1 MRKVV
6 ILGGTGMVG
15 HALVAGLS
23 DRFYII
29 PTVRDSAHTEALIK
43 RFPNLAKDSVIVFN
57 ARDFMELYY
66 RSEDFHLQFKDLFQ
80 TLAES
85 DYVINA
91 IGITPPLAQADRQLT
106 LFVNGVLPHL
116 FSGILRE
123 KFIHISTDCVF
134 DGLEGHPYTEVSHH
148 HPVDYYGFTKSIGEP
163 HQSLTI
169 RTSFIGREIDSSRG
183 LLEWFL
189 HQEGKRIEGYQN
201 CIWNGVT
208 THEFARVCADI
219 IDRPDMFMPLQ
230 TLHIFSSP
238 ISKFDMLKAFQK
250 KFDIDCEIIGNTAIK
265 RNRTLSSI
273 HSESTQLR
281 IPSFY
286 EMLEMM
292 PNDL

>member
-1 MRKVV
+1 MKKVI

-15 HALVAGLS
+15 HALVGGLS
-23 DRFYII
+23 ARFHII
-29 PTVRDSAHTEALIK
+29 PIVRDLARSAVLTK
-43 RFPNLAKDSVIVFN
+43 RFPNIMGDSVIVFDVK
-57 ARDFMELYY
+57 DFMDSYY
-66 RSEDFHLQFKDLFQ
+66 RSRDFQFEFKDFFQ
-80 TLAES
+80 TLVES

-134 DGLEGHPYTEVSHH
+134 DGLEGHPYTEISHH
-148 HPVDYYGFTKSIGEP
+148 HPVDYYGFTKSVGEP
-163 HQSLTI
+163 HQSFTI

-189 HQEGKRIEGYQN
+189 RQEGKRIEGYQN

-208 THEFARVCADI
+208 THEFARVCTNI
-219 IDRPDMFMPLQ
+219 VEHLDMLTPLR

-250 KFDIDCEIIGNTAIK
+250 KFNIDCEIIENTAIK

-273 HSESTQLR
+273 HSESTQLH